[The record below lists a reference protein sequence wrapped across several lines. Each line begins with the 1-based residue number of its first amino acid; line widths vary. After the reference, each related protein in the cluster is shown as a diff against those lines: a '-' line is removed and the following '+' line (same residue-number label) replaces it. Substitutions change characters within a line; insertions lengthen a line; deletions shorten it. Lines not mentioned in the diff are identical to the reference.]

1 MSIPQEIFAALDLVS
16 PSTRRHSED
25 YLREIALGA
34 AKLLNADTILV
45 STLSAERGDSFKT
58 LILLRDGEVQP
69 NISYKRV
76 GSPCENVYT
85 ESLCSYFSAVCMKF
99 PEDEYLKTLG
109 AESYIG
115 TPLLDSHGQTI
126 GIFACIDTKPLKP
139 EERAQKIVILRML
152 ALNIEA
158 QLERL
163 QSDQKLQKAWRDLN
177 FKSAALDQHCI
188 VSISDNEGK
197 LTYVNDKLCEI
208 SGWSR
213 DELLNQPHRT
223 LMSMHHSEE
232 YIQHAWKK
240 LQAGEIWRSIVHNKT
255 KTGEDY
261 WIDASYIPQ
270 MSPGG
275 ELERY
280 IGVRTDITAMIRA
293 LDEAQESARA
303 KSVFL
308 STMSHELRTPLN
320 AILGYAQLMKMN
332 AAVSETMTTY
342 LDIISENSSR
352 LLDKINTI
360 LSYAEDEYIVR
371 DSQVRPVDMRVLVQE
386 TISVLNPM
394 AREFDVI
401 IVNDV
406 TPAVC
411 ITAQPAHLR
420 SIFENLISNAVK
432 YNRPGGK
439 VLVTSEVYAD
449 IKKIMVQDNGIG
461 IDESMGDKIFNR
473 FERGQAQGSVVP
485 GSGLGLTIVRDLV
498 AQLGGR
504 INYRSTPGKGT
515 TFTVEL

>member
-1 MSIPQEIFAALDLVS
+1 
-16 PSTRRHSED
+16 
-25 YLREIALGA
+25 
-34 AKLLNADTILV
+34 
-45 STLSAERGDSFKT
+45 
-58 LILLRDGEVQP
+58 
-69 NISYKRV
+69 
-76 GSPCENVYT
+76 
-85 ESLCSYFSAVCMKF
+85 
-99 PEDEYLKTLG
+99 
-109 AESYIG
+109 
-115 TPLLDSHGQTI
+115 
-126 GIFACIDTKPLKP
+126 
-139 EERAQKIVILRML
+139 
-152 ALNIEA
+152 
-158 QLERL
+158 
-163 QSDQKLQKAWRDLN
+163 
-177 FKSAALDQHCI
+177 
-188 VSISDNEGK
+188 
-197 LTYVNDKLCEI
+197 
-208 SGWSR
+208 
-213 DELLNQPHRT
+213 
-223 LMSMHHSEE
+223 MHHSEE